1 MKASRLTPNLFVHN
15 VESSMKF
22 YETVLGFRRDKTVPE
37 QAPYIFGSVTSG
49 PVELFFNDLKT
60 VAAEYPEFANIK
72 IGGALTL
79 YLEVE
84 GIEQALEAVKKSGAR
99 INMQLTTQFYGMR
112 EFGFVD
118 PEGWMVTVA
127 ERVKE

>member
-37 QAPYIFGSVTSG
+37 QAPYIFGSVING
-49 PVELFFNDLKT
+49 PVEIFFNDLKT

-72 IGGALTL
+72 I
-79 YLEVE
+79 E
-84 GIEQALEAVKKSGAR
+84 GIAQAVEAVKKGGAK
-99 INMQLTTQFYGMR
+99 INMQLKTQCYGMR

-127 ERVKE
+127 ERVKG